1 VSVID
6 LTGWAERN
14 KITNSYCCGDGKDAS
29 AMAEVRQEVLL
40 GNGAVARGLVE
51 SGCTFVASYPGTPSS
66 EIVPEVVRFA
76 KELNLKIH
84 TEWSVNEKVAY
95 DNALAASYTGLRA
108 AVCMKQVGLNVASD
122 SLLSSAYTGVKGGLV
137 VISCDDPGPHSSQT
151 EQDSRFFAMFAKVPA
166 LDPSSAQE
174 AKDLLRYAFELSEK
188 FEIPVL
194 FRPAIRVCHA
204 RQNIRFGEVITTD
217 RKVEFQKDPGR
228 WAATPTFRYVLHK
241 NLNEKLRKIRG
252 EFESF
257 AGNEVS
263 GPKVEA
269 NFGIIAAGIP
279 FAVATD
285 ILSENGLLDTVPV
298 LKIVTAYPLPIAT
311 CMNFIKRCRK
321 VLVLEETD
329 AVIELQ
335 VGRSAKLLGR
345 LDGTVPEE
353 GELVPEV
360 IYDILARAFKKARLA
375 SLPPRDTELQKEVA
389 KLNLRARRPTL
400 CPGCG
405 HRAAFYAIRK
415 AFPKAI
421 FASDIG
427 CYTLGLNLGAVDT
440 CLDMGAAITLATG
453 FYHAFKSKNID
464 QPIIATIGDS
474 TFYHAGTTGLINAV
488 YNGAKVVVVILDN
501 SITAMTGMQPTPDS
515 GILADGSPGQ
525 KVPLADLVRGCG
537 VKYIRECDPYD
548 IENMIGIVKDA
559 VQFTKR
565 EDGGT
570 AVIIAHHPCVIAF
583 RNALKKNPVPVK
595 ITDDCTGCKHCIK
608 FFECPALCFDEDK
621 KKAFLD
627 EGLCVSCGVCI
638 AACPQNAIVKR

>member
-1 VSVID
+1 MEE
-6 LTGWAERN
+6 A
-14 KITNSYCCGDGKDAS
+14 K
-29 AMAEVRQEVLL
+29 QEVLL
-40 GNGAVARGLVE
+40 GNGAVARGLIE
-51 SGCTFVASYPGTPSS
+51 SGCQFVASYPGTPSS

-76 KELNLKIH
+76 EELSLKIH

-166 LDPSSAQE
+166 LDPTSGQE
-174 AKDLLRYAFELSEK
+174 AKDLLRYAFELSER

-194 FRPAIRVCHA
+194 FRPAIRVCHS
-204 RQNIRFGEVITTD
+204 RQNIRFGEVTALGRTP
-217 RKVEFQKDPGR
+217 EFQKDPGR
-228 WAATPTFRYVLHK
+228 WAATPAFRYILHK
-241 NLNEKLRKIRG
+241 NLNEKLRKIRS

-257 AGNEVS
+257 QGNVALGPAG
-263 GPKVEA
+263 EA
-269 NFGIIAAGIP
+269 RLGIIAAGIP
-279 FAVATD
+279 FAVVVD
-285 ILSENGLLDTVPV
+285 ILAENGLLDAVPV
-298 LKIVTAYPLPIAT
+298 LKIVTAYPLPFRT
-311 CMNFIKRCRK
+311 VENFLGRCEK

-335 VGRSAKLLGR
+335 LRDKSRILGR
-345 LDGTVPEE
+345 LDGTVPDE

-360 IYDILARAFKKARLA
+360 IYDIMAKAFKEADSSEA
-375 SLPPRDTELQKEVA
+375 LPPRDTDLEAEVA
-389 KLNLRARRPTL
+389 SLNLRPRRPTL

-474 TFYHAGTTGLINAV
+474 TFYHSGTTGLINAV
-488 YNGAKVVVVILDN
+488 NNGAKVVVVILDN
-501 SITAMTGMQPTPDS
+501 STTAMTGMQPTPDS
-515 GILADGSPGQ
+515 GVLADGSLGQ

-537 VKYIRECDPYD
+537 VKYIGECDPYD
-548 IENMIGIVKDA
+548 IENMVGIVKDA
-559 VQFTKR
+559 VGYAKKQ
-565 EDGGT
+565 DGGT

-583 RNALKKNPVPVK
+583 REVLKKNPVPVQ
-595 ITDDCTGCKHCIK
+595 ITDECTGCKHCIK
-608 FFECPALCFDEDK
+608 FFECPALRFDEEK
-621 KKAFLD
+621 KKVVLD
-627 EGLCVSCGVCI
+627 SNLCVSCGVCI
-638 AACPQNAIVKR
+638 AVCPENAIVKR